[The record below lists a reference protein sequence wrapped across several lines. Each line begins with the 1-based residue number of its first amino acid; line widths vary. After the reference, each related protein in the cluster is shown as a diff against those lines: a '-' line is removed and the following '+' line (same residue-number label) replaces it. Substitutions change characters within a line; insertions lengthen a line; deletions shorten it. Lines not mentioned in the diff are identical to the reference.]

1 MLIKWHCL
9 KKKKKKRQLS
19 HRKSGQSHSSG
30 CRVTYQSAPS
40 ACIVRHSWLAQ
51 ALSNKLLFFSDR
63 FHLKNLTWNDKC
75 LVLYI
80 TGVTWTTTS
89 LLTDFWRLSQLVT
102 IEKPEAIQILSTSMN
117 NWHNF
122 FSSWI
127 QTSLYSQ
134 MNKVVFTLLILAS

>member
-1 MLIKWHCL
+1 MTLS
-9 KKKKKKRQLS
+9 KKKKRRLS
-19 HRKSGQSHSSG
+19 HRTSGQSHSSG
-30 CRVTYQSAPS
+30 CPVTYQSAPS
-40 ACIVRHSWLAQ
+40 AYTVRHSWLAQ
-51 ALSNKLLFFSDR
+51 ALSNKLLFFCDR

-80 TGVTWTTTS
+80 AVVTWNTTS

-122 FSSWI
+122 FPPESRH
-127 QTSLYSQ
+127 LC
-134 MNKVVFTLLILAS
+134 ILKWRK